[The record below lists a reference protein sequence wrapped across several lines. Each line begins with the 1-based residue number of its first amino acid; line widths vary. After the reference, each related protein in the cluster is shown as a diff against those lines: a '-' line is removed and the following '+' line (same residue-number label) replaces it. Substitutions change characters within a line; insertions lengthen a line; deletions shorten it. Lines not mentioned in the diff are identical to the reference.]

1 LKKFAPNED
10 SMANS
15 TVLVSEV
22 EETPAEHKPYVPA
35 ETKLPELSV
44 RAVILGAIFGI
55 LFGAVSVY
63 LGLKVGLTVSA
74 SIPVA
79 VLAITILKKL
89 GKSSILENNIVQTV
103 GSAGESIGAG
113 VVFTMPAFIFLGF
126 PLEISRIFF
135 LALAGG
141 CLGVLFMIP
150 LRRDLIVREHGKLKY
165 PEGTACAEVLIAGER
180 GGSMAQNIFAGLGIG
195 VVYRVIYGALHFWK
209 ETPEW
214 RPKFF
219 PGASVS
225 AEISPEL
232 LGVGYII
239 GYRTASQMFAGGLLS
254 WMVLIPFIKLFGA
267 GLTSPMYP
275 GIAPIAQMSLNE
287 IWRAYVYY
295 VGAGAVATG
304 GLISLIKSLPI
315 IFSSFGASF
324 GEVKKMHRG
333 EEEQKTRIDR
343 DLPTSFVVFGS
354 IFMVLLIWAILNF
367 KINPGAWGGN
377 IVSSILVVFLGFFFV
392 TVSSRLVGLLG
403 SSSNPIS
410 GMTIASLIATCL
422 VFLTVGWTGHTYM
435 AVALSIGAV
444 VCIAAANAGATS
456 QDLKTGYIVGS
467 TPWRQQTALIIGVL
481 ASVAVVGYTMTWMNN
496 TYTSIKQV
504 NIPQFAAAQHQAD
517 LSRTANYQGKDYKLY
532 TSIGDERIPDGD
544 YYVDPA
550 DGQIKFQKA
559 YGIGSLKLPAPKASI
574 MAALIKG
581 LLDRKLPWSLILL
594 GVALALM
601 AEVLGLQVLAFAVG
615 VYLPVSTSATL
626 FVGSVV
632 RRFVMERTGM
642 NEAEADAGRG
652 TLYASGL
659 IAGGALAGLAL
670 AALTAFQ
677 VDEAVAIGPRII
689 GWLAQS
695 NVFGMVMFS
704 GLVYTLYRYARNRS
718 PM

>member
-1 LKKFAPNED
+1 
-10 SMANS
+10 MANS
-15 TVLVSEV
+15 TVLLSEP
-22 EETPAEHKPYVPA
+22 EAIQAEHQPFVPS
-35 ETKLPELSV
+35 ETVLPELSI
-44 RAVILGAIFGI
+44 RAIILGSLFGI

-89 GKSSILENNIVQTV
+89 GKSSILENNIVQTI

-126 PLEISRIFF
+126 PLEVSRVFF

-180 GGSMAQNIFAGLGIG
+180 GGSMAANIFAGLGIG
-195 VVYRVIYGALHFWK
+195 VVYRLLYGALRFWK

-239 GYRTASQMFAGGLLS
+239 GYRTASEMFAGGLLS
-254 WMVLIPFIKLFGA
+254 WMVLIPFIKLFGS
-267 GLTSPMYP
+267 GLANPIYP
-275 GIAPIAQMSLNE
+275 GIVPIKDMTLSE

-295 VGAGAVATG
+295 IGAGAVATG

-324 GEVKKMHRG
+324 GEVKKMRVG
-333 EEEQKTRIDR
+333 ESVEKGRIYR
-343 DLPTSFVVFGS
+343 DLPVSFVVFGS
-354 IFMVLLIWAILNF
+354 IFMVLLIWAILHF
-367 KINPGAWGGN
+367 KINPGAVGGN

-422 VFLTVGWTGHTYM
+422 VFLTVGWTGHAYM

-467 TPWRQQTALIIGVL
+467 TPWRQQTAMMIGVL

-496 TYTSIKQV
+496 TYTEVRPVSI
-504 NIPQFAAAQHQAD
+504 PSFSAAAHQGD
-517 LSRTANYQGKDYKLY
+517 LKRPVDYQGKQYRLY

-544 YYVDPA
+544 YYVDTA

-559 YGIGSLKLPAPKASI
+559 YGIGSEKLPAPKASI
-574 MAALIKG
+574 MASLIKG
-581 LLDRKLPWSLILL
+581 LLDQKLPWALIFL
-594 GVALALM
+594 GVAIALI
-601 AEVLGLQVLAFAVG
+601 AELVGMQVLSFAVG
-615 VYLPVSTSATL
+615 VYLPVSTSATI
-626 FVGSVV
+626 FVGGFL
-632 RRFVMERTGM
+632 RRLAMRKTGM
-642 NEAEADAGRG
+642 TESEADAGRG

-670 AALTAFQ
+670 AGFTAFQ
-677 VDEAVAIGPRII
+677 MDEKVAIGPRII
-689 GWLAQS
+689 GWLAS
-695 NVFGMVMFS
+695 NDIFAIIIFS
-704 GLVYTLYRYARNRS
+704 ALAYSLYRFAVKRGS
-718 PM
+718 AH